1 VLLFLPPPAPPS
13 LLSLPLLLLL
23 GRLPV
28 AGAGAVAGQHARNSV
43 KPRCHPRLP
52 SGTREWYASAAAA
65 TITTATALLPSPLLL
80 LLPPLLLLLL
90 LLLLMLP
97 LLLVMMMPPLLV
109 AMMMPLSPLL
119 LTLLLMPVAILAFR
133 WD

>member
-1 VLLFLPPPAPPS
+1 M
-13 LLSLPLLLLL
+13 LLL

-28 AGAGAVAGQHARNSV
+28 AGAGAVSGQHARNSV

-90 LLLLMLP
+90 MLP

-109 AMMMPLSPLL
+109 VMMMPLSPLL
-119 LTLLLMPVAILAFR
+119 PTLLPMPVAILAFR